1 MLYLKYYDLRKFLTL
16 FSSFNFEDK
25 QVAVIKDILME
36 DPFFE
41 YLQQEQQLL
50 ESGEGHSFLPFA
62 ESNPD
67 FQFSDNDD
75 FKKFD

>member
-1 MLYLKYYDLRKFLTL
+1 MKFYDLRKFLTL

-25 QVAVIKDILME
+25 QVEIIKEILME
-36 DPFFE
+36 DSFFE
-41 YLQQEQQLL
+41 YLNQEQQLL
-50 ESGEGHSFLPFA
+50 EDGEGHPFLPFA

-67 FQFSDNDD
+67 FQFSDPDD